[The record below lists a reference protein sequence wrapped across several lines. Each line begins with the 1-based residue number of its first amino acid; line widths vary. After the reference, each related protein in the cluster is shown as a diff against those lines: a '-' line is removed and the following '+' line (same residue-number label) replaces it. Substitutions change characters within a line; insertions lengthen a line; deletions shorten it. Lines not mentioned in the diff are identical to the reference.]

1 MPVVNLIESASVI
14 TLAVLCVNFIGD
26 RLDRMFWLKSIL
38 LGIVFSLTGLIS
50 MLSPVSP
57 APGIF
62 IDARNVVIALSAIIG
77 GPVSVV
83 FTVLTLSIFRVSEGG
98 AGALTGVA
106 SITLV
111 AVFATLGWLWIHF
124 RKKGR
129 LDFTIILAVATVAA
143 AVPVFS
149 VTFLLP
155 ISDPKIA
162 VKILSYVVPT
172 NLLGVIVFGILFLRE
187 QQRRW
192 ALAALLDSQ
201 AQMKAVANNA
211 PGVLF
216 QMALTSSNTPR
227 LRYLSGGAKRVI
239 GISAEEA
246 LAKPEMLTGMVPP
259 KTMQRLSLLLAQSA
273 ESGAPWTIETEFTR
287 PDGRML
293 WMRASAEPRR
303 DQTGTLVWDGTL
315 FDISEEKRNEQL
327 RNDFISTVS
336 HELRTPLTSIRGSLG
351 LVAAGAAGEMSSKA
365 TKLIAIAH
373 SNSERLVRLI
383 NDILDIEKIETG
395 NMPFA
400 PRPLQLRS
408 LTEEAVEAS
417 RDYLSDRGV
426 SIEIKDEAPG
436 AVAVVD
442 PDRFHQL
449 IANLLS
455 NAIKFSPQNGQI
467 EVRLTRSTDYLR
479 ISVKDG
485 GAGIPEAFRERIFGK
500 FEQAD
505 ASDTRAKGGT
515 GLGLSIAKAIVERL
529 GGQLS
534 FDSEVGVGTIFHVD
548 LPEARGAKTSG
559 EEVVQ
564 VFSRV
569 TGGKRI
575 LICEDDAD
583 VAAVIAHMI
592 DELGIATD
600 IAPDVATA
608 RAYLTKNHYMA
619 MTLDI
624 KLGGGSGIAL
634 YDELRSM
641 HRCADL
647 PVIVVSAIADET
659 RKTLNGQAVGIVDWL
674 AKPIDS
680 DRLTSVIRDI
690 AADDLRAGPK
700 ILHVEDDEGV
710 LQVISASLGDGV
722 DITGARTVAE
732 ARQKLGA
739 AHFDLI
745 ILDLSLPDGTGAS
758 LLSDIPADTAIVIF
772 SAYEIDDDLASR
784 VHAAMTKT
792 KTSEVSMARLIKS
805 LTFKRSKQ
813 NNLIKQGAA

>member
-1 MPVVNLIESASVI
+1 MPVVNMIESAAVI
-14 TLAVLCVNFIGD
+14 TLAVLCVNFIGGK
-26 RLDRMFWLKSIL
+26 LDRIFWIRSTLF
-38 LGIVFSLTGLIS
+38 GVVFSLTGFIS

-62 IDARNVVIALSAIIG
+62 IDARNVVVALSAIIG
-77 GPVSVV
+77 GPVSA
-83 FTVLTLSIFRVSEGG
+83 FITALSLSAIRAWHGG
-98 AGALTGVA
+98 AGVSAGIT
-106 SITLV
+106 SITLTAILCSLV
-111 AVFATLGWLWIHF
+111 WLWLYYHDKERVNFASIV
-124 RKKGR
+124 
-129 LDFTIILAVATVAA
+129 TAAVIAA
-143 AVPVFS
+143 AVPIFS
-149 VTFLLP
+149 VIVVLP
-155 ISDPKIA
+155 VRNDELI
-162 VKILSYVVPT
+162 VNVLSYVMPT
-172 NLLGVIVFGILFLRE
+172 NFFGVILFGFLFLRD

-192 ALAALLDSQ
+192 ALSELLDSQ
-201 AQMKAVANNA
+201 AQLRAVANNA

-216 QMALTSSNTPR
+216 QMALTSRNTPR

-246 LAKPEMLTGMVPP
+246 LAKPEMLTGMVPS
-259 KTMQRLSLLLAQSA
+259 KTMQRLAVLLAHSA
-273 ESGAPWTIETEFTR
+273 ESGSPWTIETEFTR
-287 PDGRML
+287 PDGRVL
-293 WMRASAEPRR
+293 WMRAAAEPRR
-303 DQTGTLVWDGTL
+303 DQTGALVWDGTL

-365 TKLIAIAH
+365 AKLVAIAH

-400 PRPLQLRS
+400 PRPSQLRS
-408 LTEEAVEAS
+408 LTEEGVEAS
-417 RDYLSDRGV
+417 RDYLTERGV

-455 NAIKFSPQNGQI
+455 NAIKFSPQNGHV
-467 EVRLTRSTDYLR
+467 EVRLTRSADYLR
-479 ISVKDG
+479 VSVKDE
-485 GAGIPEAFRERIFGK
+485 GAGIPEAFRDRIFGK

-505 ASDTRAKGGT
+505 ASDTRAQGGT
-515 GLGLSIAKAIVERL
+515 GLGLSIVKAIVERL
-529 GGQLS
+529 GGQIS

-548 LPEARGAKTSG
+548 LPEARGAENIGVDVGQAADPKTG
-559 EEVVQ
+559 E
-564 VFSRV
+564 
-569 TGGKRI
+569 KRI
-575 LICEDDAD
+575 LICEDDPD
-583 VAAVIAHMI
+583 VATVIAHMI
-592 DELGIATD
+592 DELGLATD

-608 RAYLTKNHYMA
+608 RAFLARNHYMA

-624 KLGGGSGIAL
+624 KLGDGSGIAL
-634 YDELRSM
+634 YHELRSM

-647 PVIVVSAIADET
+647 PVIVVSAVADET

-680 DRLTSVIRDI
+680 DRLTSVIRDV
-690 AADDLRAGPK
+690 AADDSRGGAK

-722 DITGARTVAE
+722 DITGAGTIAE
-732 ARQKLGA
+732 ARQKLDA
-739 AHFDLI
+739 EHFDLV
-745 ILDLSLPDGTGAS
+745 ILDLSLPDGSGAS
-758 LLSDIPADTAIVIF
+758 LLCDIPANTAIVIF

-784 VHAAMTKT
+784 VHAALTKT
-792 KTSEVSMARLIKS
+792 KTSEVSIAKLIAS
-805 LTFKRSKQ
+805 LTFERSKQ
-813 NNLIKQGAA
+813 NDLIKQGAA